1 MELDILRAIQSIGNP
16 FLDVLFQLITILG
29 EQTIIVVIMVSIY
42 WSYDKVLGEYIV
54 YSSLTGV
61 LVNNSIKDI
70 FKMQR
75 PIGEDGIR
83 SLRVETATGYSFPS
97 GHTQQATTFY
107 GSLFMYTKKKWLYI
121 LSIIVITLV
130 GFSRMYLGVHYPKD
144 VLFGVIFG
152 VLTIIITNYLFKRI
166 NNKLLLYT
174 ITFIVF
180 LPALTFARSSDFIK
194 GLGTFLG
201 FIIGV
206 FIERRYVNF
215 SVEGTRFNKIV
226 RVLLG
231 ILILMILITILKIVF
246 PKILFFDFI
255 RYMIISIYG
264 IGLYPALF
272 KRLKL

>member
-16 FLDVLFQLITILG
+16 SLDVLFQLITILG

-144 VLFGVIFG
+144 VLFGVVFG

-174 ITFIVF
+174 ITFIIF

>member
-1 MELDILRAIQSIGNP
+1 MELDILRAIQSIANP

-107 GSLFMYTKKKWLYI
+107 GTLFMYTKKKWLYI

>member
-16 FLDVLFQLITILG
+16 SLDVLFQLITILG

-174 ITFIVF
+174 ITFIIF

-255 RYMIISIYG
+255 SYMIISIYG

>member
-16 FLDVLFQLITILG
+16 SLDVLFQLITILG

-144 VLFGVIFG
+144 VLFGVVFG

>member
-16 FLDVLFQLITILG
+16 SLDVLFQLITILG

>member
-107 GSLFMYTKKKWLYI
+107 GTLFMYTKKKWLYI

-144 VLFGVIFG
+144 VLFGVVFG

>member
-1 MELDILRAIQSIGNP
+1 MELDILRAIQSIANP

-107 GSLFMYTKKKWLYI
+107 GTLFMYTKKKWLYI

-144 VLFGVIFG
+144 VLFGVVFG

-174 ITFIVF
+174 ITFIIF

>member
-16 FLDVLFQLITILG
+16 SLDVLFQLITILG

-107 GSLFMYTKKKWLYI
+107 GTLFMYTKKKWLYI

>member
-144 VLFGVIFG
+144 VLFGVVFG

-174 ITFIVF
+174 ITFIIF

>member
-16 FLDVLFQLITILG
+16 SLDVLFQLITILG

-174 ITFIVF
+174 ITFIIF

>member
-107 GSLFMYTKKKWLYI
+107 GTLFMYTKKKWLYI

>member
-16 FLDVLFQLITILG
+16 SLDVLFQLITILG

-144 VLFGVIFG
+144 VLFGVVFG

-174 ITFIVF
+174 ITFIIF

-231 ILILMILITILKIVF
+231 ILILMILITILKIVS